1 MQGVQALPFRQ
12 TWTGRRFLLD
22 SIKYIVAA
30 CTITICAFTFISPH
44 GSQRVYYD
52 PAIAA
57 SGLQTAQTGIPAFD
71 SSVLDSRRY
80 VKGPA
85 AGRFRENLR
94 DDVKYITAWNFA
106 GMTNEFMVY
115 INLIF
120 LAYMSHRIPI
130 LPPFI
135 PSASHIGHGVPVI
148 QFSDVYDLPRLRDA
162 LNWPLLE
169 WSDIKKAKY
178 NDAFDSRASDMEGVD
193 KEVLGCWGAQQ
204 AFDKNNRPTPA
215 STPGFLNLE
224 IIYTPV
230 PFFAK
235 LQPKYPPDTHV
246 SFSGLASIL
255 QPAGR
260 AEALAAPSAKNH
272 TSFIPRLKDQF
283 HPPDEQLACFDNLYF
298 VGSKD
303 TFEWEERHAPAWNLV
318 GTEARFNP
326 KLDDLASS
334 YLKKV
339 FGRDEIPLY
348 IAVHIRRTDFK
359 NWCRGAAIQDCFAPL
374 STYGEKVK
382 EVQEELRQEYGP
394 ASLRGTVKEV
404 LVSSDEDDP
413 EFWKDVRELGW
424 NYVDHDA
431 MGTVQNHGLCEE
443 MVGDDTMKSPTVSP
457 VKVAIIGS
465 GLAGLSAAYYLCKEN
480 QKRLQRGEGALFE
493 VHLFEKAATLG
504 MDSASISVPVKDG
517 KVARVDVPMRSFQ
530 EAYYSNLVKLYREI
544 GVVFRPAH
552 FTYSF
557 STIRTPTKAE
567 STTTTTMERPQLTT
581 TLLYNG
587 RSGLKGVSRPIT
599 PSNPGCVRNTLP
611 LLAQLAT
618 FVISTFFLLINY
630 LRLLFLSIPH
640 RIWAPSQTERL
651 DEWMRRT
658 TPKSWISPTM
668 EDVWTMPV
676 EEVLDYIYLGL
687 FTPNYVALQ
696 GVQDVVARLAA
707 PLDPHHIHLS
717 STITSITPDPSNPT
731 QASVHFTR
739 SCEGNPVNG
748 EAIHGFSHVII
759 ATQANQA
766 IPILKTYAESIT
778 SEPSARPIR
787 NLIRCLSNFEYRKN
801 VVVNH
806 TDSSLSP
813 PNASDRRI
821 LNFIS
826 SESRSPL
833 TTNSICVPP
842 NFAMATHVVS
852 PSPSAATSTQTIY
865 QTTNP
870 LFPPCPSSIL
880 SVAWMERAILTVS
893 SKLALRD
900 LFCDAAETGS
910 DVTKSAPCWSWL
922 GLKQRKRKALG
933 PLQGASIARPN
944 SRADGGTERPQIW
957 ACGSYAFEGIP
968 LLEGC
973 VASARLVVQE
983 GIAGGISSRSS
994 QISSQ

>member
-1 MQGVQALPFRQ
+1 
-12 TWTGRRFLLD
+12 
-22 SIKYIVAA
+22 
-30 CTITICAFTFISPH
+30 
-44 GSQRVYYD
+44 
-52 PAIAA
+52 
-57 SGLQTAQTGIPAFD
+57 
-71 SSVLDSRRY
+71 
-80 VKGPA
+80 
-85 AGRFRENLR
+85 
-94 DDVKYITAWNFA
+94 
-106 GMTNEFMVY
+106 
-115 INLIF
+115 
-120 LAYMSHRIPI
+120 
-130 LPPFI
+130 
-135 PSASHIGHGVPVI
+135 
-148 QFSDVYDLPRLRDA
+148 
-162 LNWPLLE
+162 
-169 WSDIKKAKY
+169 
-178 NDAFDSRASDMEGVD
+178 
-193 KEVLGCWGAQQ
+193 
-204 AFDKNNRPTPA
+204 
-215 STPGFLNLE
+215 
-224 IIYTPV
+224 
-230 PFFAK
+230 
-235 LQPKYPPDTHV
+235 
-246 SFSGLASIL
+246 
-255 QPAGR
+255 
-260 AEALAAPSAKNH
+260 
-272 TSFIPRLKDQF
+272 
-283 HPPDEQLACFDNLYF
+283 
-298 VGSKD
+298 
-303 TFEWEERHAPAWNLV
+303 
-318 GTEARFNP
+318 
-326 KLDDLASS
+326 
-334 YLKKV
+334 
-339 FGRDEIPLY
+339 
-348 IAVHIRRTDFK
+348 
-359 NWCRGAAIQDCFAPL
+359 
-374 STYGEKVK
+374 
-382 EVQEELRQEYGP
+382 
-394 ASLRGTVKEV
+394 
-404 LVSSDEDDP
+404 
-413 EFWKDVRELGW
+413 
-424 NYVDHDA
+424 
-431 MGTVQNHGLCEE
+431 
-443 MVGDDTMKSPTVSP
+443 MVGDDTMESPTVSP
-457 VKVAIIGS
+457 VKVAIVGS

-480 QKRLQRGEGALFE
+480 QKRLHRGEGALFE

-517 KVARVDVPMRSFQ
+517 NVARVDVPMRSFQ

-567 STTTTTMERPQLTT
+567 STTMTTTERPQLTT

-640 RIWAPSQTERL
+640 RIWAPSRTERL

-658 TPKSWISPTM
+658 TPKSWISRKLGLDDSWRRFIGEVIVPLFSCVCTATM

-778 SEPSARPIR
+778 SEPFARPIR

-852 PSPSAATSTQTIY
+852 SPPSAATSTQTIY

-870 LFPPCPSSIL
+870 IFPPCPSSIL

-900 LFCDAAETGS
+900 LFCDAAETDS

-933 PLQGASIARPN
+933 PLQGASIARQN
-944 SRADGGTERPQIW
+944 SQANGGTEGPQIW
-957 ACGSYAFEGIP
+957 VCGSYAFEGIP

-994 QISSQ
+994 QMSSQ